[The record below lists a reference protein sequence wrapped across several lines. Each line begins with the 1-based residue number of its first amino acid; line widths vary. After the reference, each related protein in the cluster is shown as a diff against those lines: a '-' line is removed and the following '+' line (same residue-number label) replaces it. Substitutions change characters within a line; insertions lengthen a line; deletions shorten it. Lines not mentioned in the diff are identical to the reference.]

1 MASPLSNRSFIYDEP
16 DEEEEPNY
24 DDVILIDDEP
34 ETSE

>member
-16 DEEEEPNY
+16 DEEEPDY

-34 ETSE
+34 EASE